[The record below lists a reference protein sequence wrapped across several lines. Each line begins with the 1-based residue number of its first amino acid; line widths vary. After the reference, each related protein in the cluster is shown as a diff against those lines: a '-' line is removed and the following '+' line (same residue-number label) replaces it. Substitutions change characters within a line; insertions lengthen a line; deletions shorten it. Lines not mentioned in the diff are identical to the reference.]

1 MKKFFYN
8 YFYNS
13 SEFRIAASF
22 FIPLIIL
29 YQGFK
34 QALVRVNFPALFLY
48 AMLVVLDIALLLVRL
63 KLSVFDKKFWA
74 GFQKKEADYNGET
87 VVFRQN
93 GNIVLFCQS
102 VPERAIDIG
111 FVQFVAKTSGVPLN
125 KLCFIISKN
134 SKNERKPEYFVIDIT
149 SAALHSRKVRR
160 GFVTDLNPEYARNAV
175 DSLFGYPI

>member
-93 GNIVLFCQS
+93 GNIVLFHDKVYGKSPTAQALDKIIPILMERGYSLVTVSELMS
-102 VPERAIDIG
+102 V
-111 FVQFVAKTSGVPLN
+111 
-125 KLCFIISKN
+125 
-134 SKNERKPEYFVIDIT
+134 
-149 SAALHSRKVRR
+149 
-160 GFVTDLNPEYARNAV
+160 
-175 DSLFGYPI
+175 

>member
-1 MKKFFYN
+1 MKTFFHN

-29 YQGFK
+29 YQCFK
-34 QALVRVNFPALFLY
+34 QALVRVNFPALFLC
-48 AMLVVLDIALLLVRL
+48 AVLVVLDIALLLVRM

-74 GFQKKEADYNGET
+74 GFQKKEAVYNGET
-87 VVFRQN
+87 VAFRQN

-102 VPERAIDIG
+102 APERAIDID
-111 FVQFVAKTSGVPLN
+111 FVQFVAKTSGVPLQR
-125 KLCFIISKN
+125 LCFIV
-134 SKNERKPEYFVIDIT
+134 SKNEGKPEYFVIDIT

-175 DSLFGYPI
+175 DSLFEYPI

>member
-1 MKKFFYN
+1 MKTFFHN

-29 YQGFK
+29 YQYFK
-34 QALVRVNFPALFLY
+34 HAVVRVNFPALFLC
-48 AMLVVLDIALLLVRL
+48 AVLVVLDIALLLVRM

-102 VPERAIDIG
+102 VPERAIDIS
-111 FVQFVAKTSGVPLN
+111 FVQFVAQTAGVPLQ
-125 KLCFIISKN
+125 KLCFIV
-134 SKNERKPEYFVIDIT
+134 SKNEGKPEYFVIDIT
-149 SAALHSRKVRR
+149 NAALHSRKVRR
-160 GFVTDLNPEYARNAV
+160 GFVTDLNPKYARNAV
-175 DSLFGYPI
+175 DFLFEYPI